1 MLNNQ
6 QIESGHM

>member
-6 QIESGHM
+6 QCR